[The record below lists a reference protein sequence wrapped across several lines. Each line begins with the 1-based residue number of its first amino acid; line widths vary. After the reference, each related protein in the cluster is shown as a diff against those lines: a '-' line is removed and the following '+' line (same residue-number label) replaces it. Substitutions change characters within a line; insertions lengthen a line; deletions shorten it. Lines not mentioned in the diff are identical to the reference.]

1 MTIDL
6 WILAAS
12 AGLQWALIM
21 IAALPNIL
29 KKGMGWATGPRD
41 TDVAVEMPAWQGEPR
56 VEAHILDLYAYPPR
70 VVVRAA
76 AR

>member
-41 TDVAVEMPAWQGEPR
+41 TDVAVEMPAWQH
-56 VEAHILDLYAYPPR
+56 ALKAYR
-70 VVVRAA
+70 LHR
-76 AR
+76 